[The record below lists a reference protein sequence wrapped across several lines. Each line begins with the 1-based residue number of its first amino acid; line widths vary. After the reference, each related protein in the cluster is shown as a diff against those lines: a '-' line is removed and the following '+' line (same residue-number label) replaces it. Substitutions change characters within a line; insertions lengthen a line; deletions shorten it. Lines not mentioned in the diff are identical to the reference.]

1 MPCSARFDWFGVSFR
16 GADGL
21 HFEKVGSA
29 VSEGAGHADVAEGAL
44 DAVHAED
51 MSLLR
56 LPASGSAAGGGG
68 LRLGDARGRAVLQ
81 VGPGCAACTTVRGV
95 RLWPTAAGA
104 SPAPPRRPEPL
115 AGAWAPSDRAS
126 TSSAGIN

>member
-1 MPCSARFDWFGVSFR
+1 MWEPNGQCAAGTAHARRSVERHVVLPSPRPASPRPCWQA
-16 GADGL
+16 AGL

-29 VSEGAGHADVAEGAL
+29 VIEGAGHADVAEGAL

-81 VGPGCAACTTVRGV
+81 VGPACTTRRVTMAHGRWGIASAT
-95 RLWPTAAGA
+95 TA
-104 SPAPPRRPEPL
+104 P
-115 AGAWAPSDRAS
+115 
-126 TSSAGIN
+126 